1 MLAQGKE
8 AKARRSNS
16 KRNGKNAIVISA
28 PKNATKN
35 GESLEDLTSTDRLP
49 SAKDDSLGVGV
60 AHTTNR
66 RTIMSP
72 ESGAPFAPSTTPD
85 SPPSPQSTLAS
96 FRFGS
101 SSSIHKSPS
110 VKRVSPPPA
119 PEFDNTAD
127 IVPDVIQFRSPLSRQ
142 QTRVLYDGNAVTAT
156 PPTRTYV
163 AGSSYFESRRKSSA
177 STASSWHTPGSDG
190 RRQSLVK
197 PEDYLPGLPVSA
209 NAGKA
214 MSAGFEPPER
224 LPAVSV
230 SLFLHDRA
238 SI

>member
-1 MLAQGKE
+1 MGK
-8 AKARRSNS
+8 S
-16 KRNGKNAIVISA
+16 
-28 PKNATKN
+28 
-35 GESLEDLTSTDRLP
+35 
-49 SAKDDSLGVGV
+49 
-60 AHTTNR
+60 
-66 RTIMSP
+66 
-72 ESGAPFAPSTTPD
+72 
-85 SPPSPQSTLAS
+85 
-96 FRFGS
+96 
-101 SSSIHKSPS
+101 
-110 VKRVSPPPA
+110 
-119 PEFDNTAD
+119 EFDNTAD